1 MSYCNKITTATSGT
15 ATVKVETLTGTNGSW
30 IADTTKNTYIKCS

>member
-30 IADTTKNTYIKCS
+30 IADTLNTYIKCS